1 MEPSEQ
7 DGVNTSN
14 PQQYKSNWNT
24 EGTELSFVLKIH
36 INHQQ
41 HQVLYTGRTTSIIV
55 TAQEGK
61 KRSQRAKV
69 FLE

>member
-41 HQVLYTGRTTSIIV
+41 HQVLYSPNDVNYSDSAG
-55 TAQEGK
+55 G
-61 KRSQRAKV
+61 
-69 FLE
+69 